1 MKFVGW
7 YYRMHIKLVPFSV
20 LSGPD
25 LEGGAFGLV
34 PPRNNA
40 KNILLSHILHEI
52 KKKCVSLAQL
62 LLPDVNK
69 QSFGHDSCCYL
80 NHLPGYYPSF
90 LIYCIFSD
98 LINWCPLPSC
108 WAVPPP
114 PPPPRIPK
122 SGSSPGCPHNS
133 GNSRALESESR
144 GPGFVLHTRCP
155 TVSLSKTN

>member
-1 MKFVGW
+1 MHSHRSSSSSQGLILKVRVNVVKFVGW

-25 LEGGAFGLV
+25 LEGGGGRAFGLV

-40 KNILLSHILHEI
+40 KNILLSHILHKI

-114 PPPPRIPK
+114 PPPPQDTKVWIQ
-122 SGSSPGCPHNS
+122 SW
-133 GNSRALESESR
+133 
-144 GPGFVLHTRCP
+144 
-155 TVSLSKTN
+155 LSAQQWQ